1 MLRIRNL
8 ATLRIAD
15 RADRSRPGVGKRQ
28 AMRDGYIHPEQP
40 REPPGTIVSE
50 RSLEEIA
57 QRLVE
62 KYMQSAFTDREI
74 VGIFSNPLSG
84 GAYDLYSAKGEKW
97 VQGLVARV
105 RRSPAN
111 IGSRP

>member
-1 MLRIRNL
+1 
-8 ATLRIAD
+8 
-15 RADRSRPGVGKRQ
+15 
-28 AMRDGYIHPEQP
+28 MRDEHVHSEQP
-40 REPPGTIVSE
+40 MESPGTIVSE

-84 GAYDLYSAKGEKW
+84 GAYDLYGAKGEHW

-105 RRSPAN
+105 RKSLAN
-111 IGSRP
+111 IPLRA